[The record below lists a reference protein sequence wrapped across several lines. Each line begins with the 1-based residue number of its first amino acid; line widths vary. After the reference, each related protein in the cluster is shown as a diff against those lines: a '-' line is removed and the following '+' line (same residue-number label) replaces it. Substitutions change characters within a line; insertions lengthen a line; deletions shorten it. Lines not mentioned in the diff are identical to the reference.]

1 MAKYLFKASYV
12 GKGVQGLM
20 KEGGTARRDAAAKVM
35 SSVGGKLESFYYAFG
50 QDDVIG
56 IVDLPDV
63 ASATAVS
70 LVINS
75 SGTVNLK
82 LTPLITPE
90 EVDAASK
97 KNPSYRP
104 PGQ

>member
-1 MAKYLFKASYV
+1 MAKYLFKGSYV
-12 GKGVQGLM
+12 GKGIEGLM
-20 KEGGTARRDAAAKVM
+20 KEGGTARREAASKVM
-35 SSVGGKLESFYYAFG
+35 ASVGGTLECFYYAFG
-50 QDDVIG
+50 QDDVVG
-56 IVDLPDV
+56 VVDLPDV

-70 LVINS
+70 LIINS
-75 SGTVNLK
+75 SGAVNLK

-97 KNPSYRP
+97 KKPSYRP